1 MTDMIIILKKEI
13 INDYV
18 RNTSEQKFQLDKI
31 ISLQVENTN
40 I

>member
-1 MTDMIIILKKEI
+1 MIKILKKEI

-18 RNTSEQKFQLDKI
+18 RNTSEQQFQIDK
-31 ISLQVENTN
+31 ISLQVETTN

>member
-1 MTDMIIILKKEI
+1 MIIILKKEI